1 MPKYKYKAKDSN
13 GKVSK
18 GIMEA
23 ADELALYQALRT
35 DGRYLVSSKDLEE
48 DKLKSRRKMKAS
60 VLADFCRQLGTLLK
74 AGVSLVRS
82 LNIIANEIGVRSTDK
97 ETYQNLLNSI
107 RQGIPLSEAM
117 GEQGKTF
124 PVLLV
129 SMMRSAEANGNL
141 DQTSLR
147 MAEHYEK
154 ENRLNGKVRNA
165 MIYPIILSILLV
177 CVIIFILSYLVP
189 QFQDIFDTMESLPL
203 PTVILLGL
211 SSGIKKYWPFV
222 LLAVAVIVLGLRL
235 LFRIPKVRWKKDQI
249 KLRLPVIGQLLR
261 KIYTAR
267 FARTLC
273 SLYSSGI
280 PIIQAMQIGSSTVG
294 NRYIEEQFGG
304 AVDAIRRGESLSVS
318 LMGIDGFQNKLA
330 SAILVGE
337 ETGSLDEMLDSVAES
352 LEFEAERAL
361 ERLVTLLEPV
371 LIILMALI
379 IGFVVVAVI
388 LPIYQSYST
397 IDQGY

>member
-13 GKVSK
+13 GKISK
-18 GIMEA
+18 GVFEA
-23 ADELALYQALRT
+23 ADEMALYQALRA
-35 DGRYLVSSKDLEE
+35 DGRYLISSKDMEE
-48 DKLKSRRKMKAS
+48 SKLKSRRRMKTA
-60 VLADFCRQLGTLLK
+60 VLADFSRQLGTLLK

-82 LNIIANEIGVRSTDK
+82 LNIISNEIGVKSADK
-97 ETYQNLLNSI
+97 ETYQNLLNAI
-107 RQGIPLSEAM
+107 RQGVPLSEAM
-117 GEQGKTF
+117 EEQGKTF

-147 MAEHYEK
+147 MAEHYDK
-154 ENRLNGKVRNA
+154 EHRLNGKVRNA
-165 MIYPIILSILLV
+165 MIYPMILSVLLV

-203 PTVILLGL
+203 PTVILLGM
-211 SSGIKKYWPFV
+211 SDGIQKYWPFII
-222 LLAVAVIVLGLRL
+222 LAVVVLVFGLNL
-235 LFRIPKVRWKKDQI
+235 LFRIPKVQWKKDQL
-249 KLRLPVIGQLLR
+249 KLKLPVIGNLLR

-280 PIIQAMQIGSSTVG
+280 PIIQALQIGSSTVG
-294 NRYIEEQFGG
+294 NRYIEDQFDG
-304 AVDAIRRGESLSVS
+304 VIDLIRRGESLSGS
-318 LMGIDGFQNKLA
+318 LMQIDGFQKKL
-330 SAILVGE
+330 SSSILVGE
-337 ETGSLDEMLDSVAES
+337 ETGSLDEMLDSIADS

-361 ERLVTLLEPV
+361 ERLVTLMEPI

-388 LPIYQSYST
+388 LPIYESYST

>member
-13 GKVSK
+13 GKISK
-18 GIMEA
+18 GVFEA
-23 ADELALYQALRT
+23 ADEMALYQALRA
-35 DGRYLVSSKDLEE
+35 DGRYLISSKDMEE
-48 DKLKSRRKMKAS
+48 SKLKSKRRMKTA
-60 VLADFCRQLGTLLK
+60 VLADFSRQLGTLLK

-82 LNIIANEIGVRSTDK
+82 LNIISNEIGVKSADK
-97 ETYQNLLNSI
+97 ESYQNLLNAI
-107 RQGIPLSEAM
+107 RQGVPLSEAM
-117 GEQGKTF
+117 EEQGKTF

-147 MAEHYEK
+147 MAEHYDK
-154 ENRLNGKVRNA
+154 EHRLNGKVRNA
-165 MIYPIILSILLV
+165 MIYPMILSVLLV

-203 PTVILLGL
+203 PTVILLGM
-211 SSGIKKYWPFV
+211 SDGIQKYWPFII
-222 LLAVAVIVLGLRL
+222 LAVVVLVFGLNL
-235 LFRIPKVRWKKDQI
+235 LFRIPKVQWKKDQL
-249 KLRLPVIGQLLR
+249 KLKLPVIGNLLR

-280 PIIQAMQIGSSTVG
+280 PIIQALQIGSSTVG
-294 NRYIEEQFGG
+294 NRYIEDQFDG
-304 AVDAIRRGESLSVS
+304 VIDLIRRGESLSGS
-318 LMGIDGFQNKLA
+318 LMQIDGFQKKL
-330 SAILVGE
+330 SSSILVGE
-337 ETGSLDEMLDSVAES
+337 ETGSLDEMLDSIADS

-361 ERLVTLLEPV
+361 ERLVTLMEPI

-388 LPIYQSYST
+388 LPIYESYST

>member
-1 MPKYKYKAKDSN
+1 MPKYKYKAKDSS
-13 GKVSK
+13 GKLSK
-18 GIMEA
+18 GVLEV

-35 DGRYLVSSKDLEE
+35 DGKYLVSSKDLEE
-48 DKLKSRRKMKAS
+48 GKLKSKRKMKAS

-117 GEQGKTF
+117 DEQGRTF

-165 MIYPIILSILLV
+165 MIYPIVLSVLLV
-177 CVIIFILSYLVP
+177 GVIIFILSYLVP

-211 SSGIKKYWPFV
+211 SGGIRKYWPFI
-222 LLAVAVIVLGLRL
+222 LLILAAVIFGIRL
-235 LFRIPKVRWKKDQI
+235 ILRIPKVRWKKDQL
-249 KLRLPVIGQLLR
+249 KLRLPVIGKLLR

-267 FARTLC
+267 FART
-273 SLYSSGI
+273 
-280 PIIQAMQIGSSTVG
+280 VG
-294 NRYIEEQFGG
+294 NRYIEEQFGQ
-304 AVDAIRRGESLSVS
+304 AVDSIRRGESLSVS
-318 LMGIDGFQNKLA
+318 LMEIDGFQKKLS
-330 SAILVGE
+330 SAIQVGE
-337 ETGSLDEMLDSVAES
+337 ETGSLDEMLDSIAES

-371 LIILMALI
+371 LIILMAVI

-388 LPIYQSYST
+388 LPIYESYST

>member
-1 MPKYKYKAKDSN
+1 M
-13 GKVSK
+13 
-18 GIMEA
+18 
-23 ADELALYQALRT
+23 
-35 DGRYLVSSKDLEE
+35 
-48 DKLKSRRKMKAS
+48 
-60 VLADFCRQLGTLLK
+60 LADFCRQLGTLLK

-117 GEQGKTF
+117 DEQGRTF

-165 MIYPIILSILLV
+165 MIYPIVLSVLLV
-177 CVIIFILSYLVP
+177 GVIIFILSYLVP

-211 SSGIKKYWPFV
+211 SGGIRKYWPFI
-222 LLAVAVIVLGLRL
+222 LLILAAVIFGIRL
-235 LFRIPKVRWKKDQI
+235 ILRIPKVRWKKDQL
-249 KLRLPVIGQLLR
+249 KLRLPVIGKLLR

-294 NRYIEEQFGG
+294 NRYIEEQFGQ
-304 AVDAIRRGESLSVS
+304 AVDSIRRGESLSVS
-318 LMGIDGFQNKLA
+318 LMEIDGFQKKLS
-330 SAILVGE
+330 SAIQVGE
-337 ETGSLDEMLDSVAES
+337 ETGSLDEMLDSIAES

-371 LIILMALI
+371 LIILMAVI

-388 LPIYQSYST
+388 LPIYESYST

>member
-13 GKVSK
+13 GKISK
-18 GIMEA
+18 GVFEA
-23 ADELALYQALRT
+23 ADEMALYQALRA
-35 DGRYLVSSKDLEE
+35 DGRYLISSKDMEE
-48 DKLKSRRKMKAS
+48 SKLKSKRRMKTA
-60 VLADFCRQLGTLLK
+60 VLADFSRQLGTLLK

-82 LNIIANEIGVRSTDK
+82 LNIISNEIGVKSADK
-97 ETYQNLLNSI
+97 ETYQNLLNAI
-107 RQGIPLSEAM
+107 RQGVPLSEAM
-117 GEQGKTF
+117 EEQGKTF

-147 MAEHYEK
+147 MAEHYDK
-154 ENRLNGKVRNA
+154 EHRLNGKVRNA
-165 MIYPIILSILLV
+165 MIYPMILSVLLV

-203 PTVILLGL
+203 PTVILLGM
-211 SSGIKKYWPFV
+211 SDGIQKYWPFII
-222 LLAVAVIVLGLRL
+222 LAVVVLVFGLNL
-235 LFRIPKVRWKKDQI
+235 LFRIPKVQWKKDQL
-249 KLRLPVIGQLLR
+249 KLKLPVIGNLLR

-280 PIIQAMQIGSSTVG
+280 PIIQALQIGSSTVG
-294 NRYIEEQFGG
+294 NRYIEDQFDG
-304 AVDAIRRGESLSVS
+304 VIDLIRRGESLSGS
-318 LMGIDGFQNKLA
+318 LMQIDGFQKKL
-330 SAILVGE
+330 SSSILVGE
-337 ETGSLDEMLDSVAES
+337 ETGSLDEMLDSIADS

-361 ERLVTLLEPV
+361 ERLVTLMEPI

-388 LPIYQSYST
+388 LPIYESYST

>member
-13 GKVSK
+13 GKISK
-18 GIMEA
+18 GVFEA
-23 ADELALYQALRT
+23 ADEMALYQALRA
-35 DGRYLVSSKDLEE
+35 DGRYLISSRDMEE
-48 DKLKSRRKMKAS
+48 SKLKSRRRMKTA
-60 VLADFCRQLGTLLK
+60 VLADFSRQLGMLLK

-82 LNIIANEIGVRSTDK
+82 LNIISNEIGVKSADK
-97 ETYQNLLNSI
+97 ETYQNLLNAI
-107 RQGIPLSEAM
+107 RQGVPLSEAM
-117 GEQGKTF
+117 EEQGKTF

-147 MAEHYEK
+147 MAEHYDK
-154 ENRLNGKVRNA
+154 EYRLNGKVRNA
-165 MIYPIILSILLV
+165 MIYPMILSVLLV

-203 PTVILLGL
+203 PTVILLGM
-211 SSGIKKYWPFV
+211 SDGIQKYWPFII
-222 LLAVAVIVLGLRL
+222 LAVVVLVFGLNL
-235 LFRIPKVRWKKDQI
+235 LFRIPKVQWKKDQL
-249 KLRLPVIGQLLR
+249 KLKLPVIGNLLR

-280 PIIQAMQIGSSTVG
+280 PIIQALQIGSSTVG
-294 NRYIEEQFGG
+294 NRYIEDQFDG
-304 AVDAIRRGESLSVS
+304 VIDLIRRGESLSGS
-318 LMGIDGFQNKLA
+318 LMQIDGFQKKL
-330 SAILVGE
+330 SSSILVGE
-337 ETGSLDEMLDSVAES
+337 ETGSLDEMLDSIADS

-361 ERLVTLLEPV
+361 ERLVTLMEPI

-388 LPIYQSYST
+388 LPIYESYST

>member
-13 GKVSK
+13 GKISK
-18 GIMEA
+18 GVFEA
-23 ADELALYQALRT
+23 ADEMALYQALRA
-35 DGRYLVSSKDLEE
+35 DGRYLISSRDMEE
-48 DKLKSRRKMKAS
+48 SKLKSRRRMKTA
-60 VLADFCRQLGTLLK
+60 VLADFSRQLGTLLK

-82 LNIIANEIGVRSTDK
+82 LNIISNEIGVKSADK
-97 ETYQNLLNSI
+97 ETYQNLLNAI
-107 RQGIPLSEAM
+107 RQGVPLSEAM
-117 GEQGKTF
+117 EEQGKTF

-147 MAEHYEK
+147 MAEHYDK
-154 ENRLNGKVRNA
+154 EHRLNGKVRNA
-165 MIYPIILSILLV
+165 MIYPMILSVLLV

-203 PTVILLGL
+203 PTVILLGM
-211 SSGIKKYWPFV
+211 SDGIQKYWPFII
-222 LLAVAVIVLGLRL
+222 LAVVVLVFGLNL
-235 LFRIPKVRWKKDQI
+235 LFRIPKVQWKKDQL
-249 KLRLPVIGQLLR
+249 KLKLPVIGNLLR

-280 PIIQAMQIGSSTVG
+280 PIIQALQIGSSTVG
-294 NRYIEEQFGG
+294 NRYIEDQFDG
-304 AVDAIRRGESLSVS
+304 VIDLIRRGESLSGS
-318 LMGIDGFQNKLA
+318 LMQIDGFQKKL
-330 SAILVGE
+330 SSSILVGE
-337 ETGSLDEMLDSVAES
+337 ETGSLDEMLDSIADS

-361 ERLVTLLEPV
+361 ERLVTLMEPI

-388 LPIYQSYST
+388 LPIYESYST

>member
-13 GKVSK
+13 GKISK
-18 GIMEA
+18 GVFEA
-23 ADELALYQALRT
+23 ADEMALYQALRA
-35 DGRYLVSSKDLEE
+35 DGRYLISSKDMEE
-48 DKLKSRRKMKAS
+48 SKLKSRRRMKTA
-60 VLADFCRQLGTLLK
+60 VLADFSRQLGTLLK

-82 LNIIANEIGVRSTDK
+82 LNIISNEIGVKSADK
-97 ETYQNLLNSI
+97 ETYQNLLNAI

-117 GEQGKTF
+117 EEQGKTF

-147 MAEHYEK
+147 MADHYDKEH
-154 ENRLNGKVRNA
+154 RLNGKVRNA
-165 MIYPIILSILLV
+165 MIYPMILSVLLV

-203 PTVILLGL
+203 PTVILLGM
-211 SSGIKKYWPFV
+211 SDGIQKYWPFII
-222 LLAVAVIVLGLRL
+222 LAVVVLVFGLNL
-235 LFRIPKVRWKKDQI
+235 LFRIPKVQWKKDQL
-249 KLRLPVIGQLLR
+249 KLKLPVIGNLLR

-280 PIIQAMQIGSSTVG
+280 PIIQALQIGSSTVG
-294 NRYIEEQFGG
+294 NRYIEDQFDG
-304 AVDAIRRGESLSVS
+304 VIDLIRRGESLSGS
-318 LMGIDGFQNKLA
+318 LMQIDGFQKKL
-330 SAILVGE
+330 SSSILVGE
-337 ETGSLDEMLDSVAES
+337 ETGSLDEMLDSIADS

-361 ERLVTLLEPV
+361 ERLVTLMEPI

-388 LPIYQSYST
+388 LPIYESYST

>member
-13 GKVSK
+13 GKLSK
-18 GIMEA
+18 GVLEVT
-23 ADELALYQALRT
+23 DELALYQALRA
-35 DGRYLVSSKDLEE
+35 DGRYLISSKDMEE
-48 DKLKSRRKMKAS
+48 DKLRSKRKMKAS
-60 VLADFCRQLGTLLK
+60 ILADFCRQLGTLLK

-82 LNIIANEIGVRSTDK
+82 LNIIANEIGVRNTDK

-117 GEQGKTF
+117 DQQGKTF

-147 MAEHYEK
+147 MAKHYDK

-165 MIYPIILSILLV
+165 MVYPIVLSVLLIG
-177 CVIIFILSYLVP
+177 VIIFILSYLVP
-189 QFQDIFDTMESLPL
+189 QFQDIFDTMESLPR
-203 PTVILLGL
+203 PTVILLGM
-211 SSGIKKYWPFV
+211 SSGIQNYWLFI
-222 LLAVAVIVLGLRL
+222 LLAVAALAVGIRL
-235 LFRIPKVRWKKDQI
+235 LFRIPKVCWKKDQI
-249 KLRLPVIGQLLR
+249 KLKLPVIGKLLR
-261 KIYTAR
+261 QIYTAR

-280 PIIQAMQIGSSTVG
+280 PIIQAIQIGSSTVG
-294 NRYIEEQFGG
+294 NRYIEDQFDG
-304 AVDAIRRGESLSVS
+304 VIDAIRRGESLSVS
-318 LMGIDGFQNKLA
+318 LMGIDGFQKKLA

-337 ETGSLDEMLDSVAES
+337 ETGSLDEMLDSIAES

-371 LIILMALI
+371 LIILMAII
-379 IGFVVVAVI
+379 IGFVVIAVI
-388 LPIYQSYST
+388 MPIYESYST

>member
-13 GKVSK
+13 GKLLK
-18 GIMEA
+18 GVVEA
-23 ADELALYQALRT
+23 ADELALYQALRAN
-35 DGRYLVSSKDLEE
+35 GEYLVSSKDLEE
-48 DKLKSRRKMKAS
+48 AKLNSRRKMKTS

-82 LNIIANEIGVRSTDK
+82 LNIIANEIGIKNTEK
-97 ETYQNLLNSI
+97 EAYETLLNSI

-117 GEQGKTF
+117 EEQGRTF

-147 MAEHYEK
+147 MAEHYDK

-165 MIYPIILSILLV
+165 MIYPAILSVLLV
-177 CVIIFILSYLVP
+177 GVIIFVLSYLVP

-203 PTVILLGL
+203 PTVILLGM
-211 SSGIKKYWPFV
+211 SSGIRKYWPFI
-222 LLAVAVIVLGLRL
+222 LLILAAVIFAVRL
-235 LFRIPKVRWKKDQI
+235 LLRIPKVHWKKDQL
-249 KLRLPVIGQLLR
+249 KLRLPVIGKLLR

-294 NRYIEEQFGG
+294 NRYIEDQFDQ
-304 AVDAIRRGESLSVS
+304 AVDSIRRGESLSVS
-318 LMGIDGFQNKLA
+318 LMGIDGFQRKLS

-337 ETGSLDEMLDSVAES
+337 ETGSLDEMLDSIAES

>member
-13 GKVSK
+13 GKISK
-18 GIMEA
+18 GVFEA
-23 ADELALYQALRT
+23 ADEMALYQALRA
-35 DGRYLVSSKDLEE
+35 DGRYLISSKDMEE
-48 DKLKSRRKMKAS
+48 SKLKSKRRMKTA
-60 VLADFCRQLGTLLK
+60 VLADFSRQLGTLLK

-82 LNIIANEIGVRSTDK
+82 LNIISNEIGVKSADK
-97 ETYQNLLNSI
+97 ETYQNLLNAI
-107 RQGIPLSEAM
+107 RQGVPLSEAM
-117 GEQGKTF
+117 EEQGKTF

-147 MAEHYEK
+147 MAEHYDK
-154 ENRLNGKVRNA
+154 EHRLNGKVRNA
-165 MIYPIILSILLV
+165 MIYPMILSVLLV

-189 QFQDIFDTMESLPL
+189 QFQDIFDTMESMPL
-203 PTVILLGL
+203 PTVILLGM
-211 SSGIKKYWPFV
+211 SDGIQKYWPFII
-222 LLAVAVIVLGLRL
+222 LAVVVLVFGLNL
-235 LFRIPKVRWKKDQI
+235 LFRIPKVQWKKDQL
-249 KLRLPVIGQLLR
+249 KLKLPVIGNLLR

-280 PIIQAMQIGSSTVG
+280 PIIQALQIGSSTVG
-294 NRYIEEQFGG
+294 NRYIEDQFDG
-304 AVDAIRRGESLSVS
+304 VIDLIRRGESLSGS
-318 LMGIDGFQNKLA
+318 LMQIDGFQKKL
-330 SAILVGE
+330 SSSILVGE
-337 ETGSLDEMLDSVAES
+337 ETGSLDEMLDSIADS

-361 ERLVTLLEPV
+361 ERLVTLMEPI

-388 LPIYQSYST
+388 LPIYESYST

>member
-23 ADELALYQALRT
+23 ADELALYQSLRT

>member
-1 MPKYKYKAKDSN
+1 MPKYKYKAKDSD
-13 GKVSK
+13 GKISK
-18 GIMEA
+18 GIFEA
-23 ADELALYQALRT
+23 ADEMALYQALRA
-35 DGRYLVSSKDLEE
+35 DGRYLVSSKDIEE
-48 DKLKSRRKMKAS
+48 DKLKTKRKIKTS
-60 VLADFCRQLGTLLK
+60 ILADFCRQLGTLLK
-74 AGVSLVRS
+74 AGVSLVRA

-117 GEQGKTF
+117 EEQGKTF

-147 MAEHYEK
+147 MAEHYDK
-154 ENRLNGKVRNA
+154 EHRLNGKVRNA
-165 MIYPIILSILLV
+165 MIYPVILSVLLV
-177 CVIIFILSYLVP
+177 GVIIFILSYLVP

-203 PTVILLGL
+203 PTVILLGM
-211 SSGIKKYWPFV
+211 SSGIKKYWPFIILVIAV
-222 LLAVAVIVLGLRL
+222 LVFGINL
-235 LFRIPKVRWKKDQI
+235 LFRIPKVRWKKDQL
-249 KLRLPVIGQLLR
+249 KLRLPVIGNLLR

-280 PIIQAMQIGSSTVG
+280 PIIQALQIGSSTVG
-294 NRYIEEQFGG
+294 NRYIEDQFER
-304 AVDAIRRGESLSVS
+304 VIDEIRRGESLSAS
-318 LMGIDGFQNKLA
+318 LMQIDGFQKKLS

-337 ETGSLDEMLDSVAES
+337 ETGSLDEMLDSIADS

-361 ERLVTLLEPV
+361 ERLVTLMEPI
-371 LIILMALI
+371 LIILMAFV

-388 LPIYQSYST
+388 LPIYESYST

>member
-13 GKVSK
+13 GKISK
-18 GIMEA
+18 GVFEA
-23 ADELALYQALRT
+23 ADEMALYQALRA
-35 DGRYLVSSKDLEE
+35 DGRYLISSKDMEE
-48 DKLKSRRKMKAS
+48 SKLKSRRRMKTA
-60 VLADFCRQLGTLLK
+60 VLADFSRQLGTLLK

-82 LNIIANEIGVRSTDK
+82 LNIISNEIGVKSADK
-97 ETYQNLLNSI
+97 ETYQNLLNAI

-117 GEQGKTF
+117 EEQGKTF

-147 MAEHYEK
+147 MAEHYDK
-154 ENRLNGKVRNA
+154 EHRLNGKVRNA
-165 MIYPIILSILLV
+165 MIYPMILSVLLV

-203 PTVILLGL
+203 PTVILLGM
-211 SSGIKKYWPFV
+211 SDGIQKYWPFII
-222 LLAVAVIVLGLRL
+222 LAVVVLVFGLNL
-235 LFRIPKVRWKKDQI
+235 LFRIPKVQWKKDQL
-249 KLRLPVIGQLLR
+249 KLKLPVIGNLLR

-280 PIIQAMQIGSSTVG
+280 PIIQALQIGSSTVG
-294 NRYIEEQFGG
+294 NRYIEDQFDG
-304 AVDAIRRGESLSVS
+304 VIDLIRRGESLSGS
-318 LMGIDGFQNKLA
+318 LMQIDGFQKKL
-330 SAILVGE
+330 SSSILVGE
-337 ETGSLDEMLDSVAES
+337 ETGSLDEMLDSIADS

-361 ERLVTLLEPV
+361 ERLVTLMEPI

-388 LPIYQSYST
+388 LPIYESYST

>member
-1 MPKYKYKAKDSN
+1 MPKYKYKAKDNN
-13 GKVSK
+13 GKISK
-18 GIMEA
+18 GVFEA
-23 ADELALYQALRT
+23 ADEMALYQALRA
-35 DGRYLVSSKDLEE
+35 DGRYLVSSKDMEE
-48 DKLKSRRKMKAS
+48 DRFKSKRRIKTS
-60 VLADFCRQLGTLLK
+60 ILADFCRQLGTLLK

-117 GEQGKTF
+117 EEQGKSF

-147 MAEHYEK
+147 MAEHYDK
-154 ENRLNGKVRNA
+154 EHRLNGKVRNA
-165 MIYPIILSILLV
+165 MIYPAILCVLLV
-177 CVIIFILSYLVP
+177 GVIIFILSYLVP

-203 PTVILLGL
+203 PTVILLGM
-211 SSGIKKYWPFV
+211 SSGIKKYWPFII
-222 LLAVAVIVLGLRL
+222 LIIVIVVFGLSL
-235 LFRIPKVRWKKDQI
+235 MFRIPTVRWKKDQL
-249 KLRLPVIGQLLR
+249 KLKIPVIGNLLR

-280 PIIQAMQIGSSTVG
+280 PIIQALQIGSSTVG
-294 NRYIEEQFGG
+294 NRYIEDQFDG
-304 AVDAIRRGESLSVS
+304 VIDQIRRGESLSGS
-318 LMGIDGFQNKLA
+318 LMQIDGFQKKL
-330 SAILVGE
+330 SSSILVGE
-337 ETGSLDEMLDSVAES
+337 ETGSLDEMLDSIADS

-361 ERLVTLLEPV
+361 ERLVTLMEPI

>member
-1 MPKYKYKAKDSN
+1 M
-13 GKVSK
+13 
-18 GIMEA
+18 
-23 ADELALYQALRT
+23 
-35 DGRYLVSSKDLEE
+35 
-48 DKLKSRRKMKAS
+48 KSA
-60 VLADFCRQLGTLLK
+60 
-74 AGVSLVRS
+74 
-82 LNIIANEIGVRSTDK
+82 DK
-97 ETYQNLLNSI
+97 ETYQNLLNAI
-107 RQGIPLSEAM
+107 RQGVPLSEAM
-117 GEQGKTF
+117 EEQGKTF

-147 MAEHYEK
+147 MAEHYDK
-154 ENRLNGKVRNA
+154 EHRLNGKVRNA
-165 MIYPIILSILLV
+165 MIYPMILSVLLV

-203 PTVILLGL
+203 PTVILLGM
-211 SSGIKKYWPFV
+211 SDGIQKYWPFII
-222 LLAVAVIVLGLRL
+222 LAVVVLVFGLNL
-235 LFRIPKVRWKKDQI
+235 LFRIPKVQWKKDQL
-249 KLRLPVIGQLLR
+249 KLKLPVIGNLLR

-280 PIIQAMQIGSSTVG
+280 PIIQALQIGSSTVG
-294 NRYIEEQFGG
+294 NRYIEDQFDG
-304 AVDAIRRGESLSVS
+304 VIDLIRRGESLSGS
-318 LMGIDGFQNKLA
+318 LMQIDGFQKKL
-330 SAILVGE
+330 SSSILVGE
-337 ETGSLDEMLDSVAES
+337 ETGSLDEMLDSIADS

-361 ERLVTLLEPV
+361 ERLVTLMEPI

-388 LPIYQSYST
+388 LPIYESYST

>member
-13 GKVSK
+13 GKLSK
-18 GIMEA
+18 GVLEV
-23 ADELALYQALRT
+23 ADELALYQALRA
-35 DGRYLVSSKDLEE
+35 DGRYLISSKDMEE
-48 DKLKSRRKMKAS
+48 DKLRSKRKMKAS
-60 VLADFCRQLGTLLK
+60 ILADFCRQLGTLLK

-82 LNIIANEIGVRSTDK
+82 LNIIANEIGVRNADK

-117 GEQGKTF
+117 DQQGKTF

-147 MAEHYEK
+147 MAEHYDK

-165 MIYPIILSILLV
+165 MVYPMVLSVLLV
-177 CVIIFILSYLVP
+177 GVIIFILSYLVP
-189 QFQDIFDTMESLPL
+189 QFQDIFDTMDSLPL

-211 SSGIKKYWPFV
+211 SSGIRKYWPFI
-222 LLAVAVIVLGLRL
+222 LLAVAALVIGLRL
-235 LFRIPKVRWKKDQI
+235 LFRIPKVRWKKDQL
-249 KLRLPVIGQLLR
+249 KLKLPVIGKLLR
-261 KIYTAR
+261 QIYTAR

-280 PIIQAMQIGSSTVG
+280 PIIQAIQIGSSTVG
-294 NRYIEEQFGG
+294 NRYIEDQFDG
-304 AVDAIRRGESLSVS
+304 VIDAIRRGESLSVS
-318 LMGIDGFQNKLA
+318 LMGIDGFQKKLS

-337 ETGSLDEMLDSVAES
+337 ETGSLDEMLDSIAES

>member
-13 GKVSK
+13 GKISK
-18 GIMEA
+18 GVFEA
-23 ADELALYQALRT
+23 ADEMALYQALRA
-35 DGRYLVSSKDLEE
+35 DGRYLISSKDMEE
-48 DKLKSRRKMKAS
+48 SKLKSRRRMKTA
-60 VLADFCRQLGTLLK
+60 VLADFSRQLGTLLK

-82 LNIIANEIGVRSTDK
+82 LNIISNEIGVKSADK
-97 ETYQNLLNSI
+97 ETYQNLLNAI

-117 GEQGKTF
+117 EEQGKTF

-147 MAEHYEK
+147 MADHYDKEH
-154 ENRLNGKVRNA
+154 RLNGKVRNA
-165 MIYPIILSILLV
+165 MIYPMILSVLLV

-203 PTVILLGL
+203 PTVILLGM
-211 SSGIKKYWPFV
+211 SDGIQKYWPFII
-222 LLAVAVIVLGLRL
+222 LAVVVLVFGLNL
-235 LFRIPKVRWKKDQI
+235 LFRIPKVQWKKDQL
-249 KLRLPVIGQLLR
+249 KLKLPVIGNLLR

-280 PIIQAMQIGSSTVG
+280 PIIQALQIGSSTVG
-294 NRYIEEQFGG
+294 NRYIEDQFDG
-304 AVDAIRRGESLSVS
+304 VIDLIRRGESLSGS
-318 LMGIDGFQNKLA
+318 LMQIDGFQKKL
-330 SAILVGE
+330 SSSILVGE
-337 ETGSLDEMLDSVAES
+337 ETGSLDEMLDSIADS

-361 ERLVTLLEPV
+361 ERLVTLMEPV

-388 LPIYQSYST
+388 LPIYESYST

>member
-1 MPKYKYKAKDSN
+1 MPKYKYKAKDSD
-13 GKVSK
+13 GKISK
-18 GIMEA
+18 GIFEA
-23 ADELALYQALRT
+23 ADEMALYQALRA
-35 DGRYLVSSKDLEE
+35 DGRYLVSSKDIEE
-48 DKLKSRRKMKAS
+48 DKLKTKRKIKTS
-60 VLADFCRQLGTLLK
+60 ILADFCRQLGTLLK
-74 AGVSLVRS
+74 AGVSLVRA

-117 GEQGKTF
+117 EEQGKTF

-147 MAEHYEK
+147 MAEHYDK
-154 ENRLNGKVRNA
+154 EHRLNGKVRNA
-165 MIYPIILSILLV
+165 MIYPVILSVLLV
-177 CVIIFILSYLVP
+177 GVIIFILSYLVP

-203 PTVILLGL
+203 PTVILLGM
-211 SSGIKKYWPFV
+211 SSGIKKYWPFIILVIAV
-222 LLAVAVIVLGLRL
+222 LIFGINL
-235 LFRIPKVRWKKDQI
+235 LFRIPKVRWKKDQL
-249 KLRLPVIGQLLR
+249 KLRLPVIGNLLR

-280 PIIQAMQIGSSTVG
+280 PIIQALQIGSSTVG
-294 NRYIEEQFGG
+294 NRYIEDQFER
-304 AVDAIRRGESLSVS
+304 VIDEIRRGESLSAS
-318 LMGIDGFQNKLA
+318 LMQIDGFQKKLS

-337 ETGSLDEMLDSVAES
+337 ETGSLDEMLDSIADS

-361 ERLVTLLEPV
+361 ERLVTLMEPI
-371 LIILMALI
+371 LIILMAFV

-388 LPIYQSYST
+388 LPIYESYST

>member
-13 GKVSK
+13 GKISK
-18 GIMEA
+18 GVFEA
-23 ADELALYQALRT
+23 ADEMALYQAMRA
-35 DGRYLVSSKDLEE
+35 DGRYLISSKDMEE
-48 DKLKSRRKMKAS
+48 SKLKSKRRMKTA
-60 VLADFCRQLGTLLK
+60 VLADFSRQLGTLLK

-82 LNIIANEIGVRSTDK
+82 LNIISNEIGVKSADK
-97 ETYQNLLNSI
+97 ETYQNLLNAI
-107 RQGIPLSEAM
+107 RQGVPLSEAM
-117 GEQGKTF
+117 EEQGKTF

-147 MAEHYEK
+147 MAEHYDK
-154 ENRLNGKVRNA
+154 EHRLNGKVRNA
-165 MIYPIILSILLV
+165 MIYPMILSVLLV

-203 PTVILLGL
+203 PTVILLGM
-211 SSGIKKYWPFV
+211 SDGIQKYWPFII
-222 LLAVAVIVLGLRL
+222 LAVVVLVFGLNL
-235 LFRIPKVRWKKDQI
+235 LFRIPKVQWKKDQL
-249 KLRLPVIGQLLR
+249 KLKLPVIGNLLR

-280 PIIQAMQIGSSTVG
+280 PIIQALQIGSSTVG
-294 NRYIEEQFGG
+294 NRYIEDQFDG
-304 AVDAIRRGESLSVS
+304 VIDLIRRGESLSGS
-318 LMGIDGFQNKLA
+318 LMQIDGFQKKL
-330 SAILVGE
+330 SSSILVGE
-337 ETGSLDEMLDSVAES
+337 ETGSLDEMLDSIADS

-361 ERLVTLLEPV
+361 ERLVTLMEPI

-388 LPIYQSYST
+388 LPIYESYST